1 LYYLWWICLY
11 SGKKGAFMFDNQ
23 EIKGCFVRN
32 ISETDIE
39 IRRKNGF
46 SVMVSYNEKD
56 GISIEDFVNDRVDA
70 FNELMDF
77 LDNQEKTFTEIQ
89 DKAIEFWKNLRRID
103 CWAEHVIQSVNSTF
117 GDPKIRS
124 IHKILWSSYEAYMD
138 LFLEK
143 YPQVNHFKD
152 FLLNVLKNNVK
163 HKCENHVQM
172 P

>member
-1 LYYLWWICLY
+1 M
-11 SGKKGAFMFDNQ
+11 SD
-23 EIKGCFVRN
+23 ERTVKGCRVSF
-32 ISETDIE
+32 ITDDLIE
-39 IRRKNGF
+39 IRWKNGF
-46 SVMVSYNEKD
+46 SVTASYNKKD
-56 GISIEDFVNDRVDA
+56 GISIEDFINDRVDA

-89 DKAIEFWKNLRRID
+89 DKAIAFWKNLRRID

-117 GDPKIRS
+117 TDPKIQS

-143 YPQVNHFKD
+143 YPQINHFED

>member
-1 LYYLWWICLY
+1 
-11 SGKKGAFMFDNQ
+11 MFDNQ

-46 SVMVSYNEKD
+46 SVMVAYNEKD
-56 GISIEDFVNDRVDA
+56 GISIEDFINDRVDA
-70 FNELMDF
+70 FNELIDF

-103 CWAEHVIQSVNSTF
+103 CWADHVIQAVNSTF
-117 GDPKIRS
+117 SHPKIQT

-138 LFLEK
+138 LLLEK
-143 YPQVNHFKD
+143 YPQINHFKN
-152 FLLNVLKNNVK
+152 FLRDVLKNNVK
-163 HKCENHVQM
+163 HKCENNVLM

>member
-1 LYYLWWICLY
+1 
-11 SGKKGAFMFDNQ
+11 MFDSQ
-23 EIKGCFVRN
+23 EIKGCIVSRFTD
-32 ISETDIE
+32 TDIE
-39 IRRKNGF
+39 IRDKDGF

-56 GISIEDFVNDRVDA
+56 GISIEDFINDRVDE

-77 LDNQEKTFTEIQ
+77 LSNQNKTFVEIQ

-103 CWAEHVIQSVNSTF
+103 CWAEHVIQAVNSTF
-117 GDPKIRS
+117 GHSKTQS

-152 FLLNVLKNNVK
+152 ILLKVLKNNVE
-163 HKCENHVQM
+163 HKCKNHVMM

>member
-1 LYYLWWICLY
+1 M
-11 SGKKGAFMFDNQ
+11 SD
-23 EIKGCFVRN
+23 ERTVKGCRVSF
-32 ISETDIE
+32 ITDDLIE
-39 IRRKNGF
+39 IRWKNGF
-46 SVMVSYNEKD
+46 SVTASYNKKD
-56 GISIEDFVNDRVDA
+56 GISIEDFINDRVEA

-77 LDNQEKTFTEIQ
+77 LDNQEKTYTEIQ

-103 CWAEHVIQSVNSTF
+103 CWAEHVIQAVNSTF
-117 GDPKIRS
+117 GHPKIQS

-152 FLLNVLKNNVK
+152 FLLTVLKNNVK